1 MIDLFS
7 TISDHISTKVRQVVR
22 PGLVKQSLR
31 IAVLGPNLDRDDL
44 GSRKRCQILDA
55 LKNDGHDPFFPE
67 HEVDADNPFES
78 VLSQESTILSQTTV
92 DLVIVIHTATSMGVL
107 QEIARF
113 EGYPEIKAKT
123 AILFPL
129 KFYNEPGVPSD
140 TVRNYLVNQPYTDYQ
155 LEECQVVR
163 SCRMWASARKN
174 GMWPKRSSYGP

>member
-1 MIDLFS
+1 MINLFG
-7 TISDHISTKVRQVVR
+7 TISNRISTKVRQTIR
-22 PGLVKQSLR
+22 PDLVERSLR
-31 IAVLGPNLDRDDL
+31 VAVLGPSLNRDDL
-44 GSRKRCQILDA
+44 GSQKRRQIRDA

-67 HEVDADNPFES
+67 HEVDADDPFES
-78 VLSQESTILSQTTV
+78 ILSQERTILSQTTV

-129 KFYNEPGVPSD
+129 DFYNELGVPSN

-155 LEECQVVR
+155 LEECLVVR

-174 GMWPKRSSYGP
+174 DMWPKRSSYRP